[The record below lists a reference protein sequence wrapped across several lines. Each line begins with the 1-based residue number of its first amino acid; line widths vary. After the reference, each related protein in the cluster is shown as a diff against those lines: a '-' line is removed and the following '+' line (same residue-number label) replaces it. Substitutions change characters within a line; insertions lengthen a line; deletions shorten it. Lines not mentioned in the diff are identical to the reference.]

1 MADENTNQ
9 NRTPGEPDDARTE
22 EIPTDQVRAAAA
34 KDSSD
39 EAAEAPKQHA
49 HRRFGGRRSPVSIGA
64 IGILVLLMMA
74 VSAFYLNSLPL
85 VGAGAR
91 YTAKFTE
98 AAGLK
103 PGAEVRVA
111 GVKVGEVDGITLA
124 GDRVDVKFRVTNT
137 WVGNQTQAS
146 IQIKTILGQK
156 YLALNPRGSEP
167 ADPNI
172 PLTDTVSPYDVVEAF
187 SDAADQIEDLDT
199 TQLASSMETLSNA
212 FSGTAGDIGPS
223 LDGLSRLSA
232 TIASRDQEVQ
242 RLLSATKSTSKIL
255 ADRNQEFV
263 RLIAGAGQLLD
274 ELNNRQQ
281 AISTLL
287 ASTTSLSDSLSG
299 IVRDNQ
305 AQIGPALSSLQQVEQ
320 LLTEQNQNLRQT
332 ITYMAPFYRL
342 YANVLGNGRWFE
354 SVVTNLLP
362 PALPQQ
368 NTTRPPN
375 KQQLQNNG
383 GTEAG

>member
-1 MADENTNQ
+1 MAEGTENQ
-9 NRTPGEPDDARTE
+9 NEAGQ
-22 EIPTDQVRAAAA
+22 TDE
-34 KDSSD
+34 SS
-39 EAAEAPKQHA
+39 APAQHP
-49 HRRFGGRRSPVSIGA
+49 HRRFAGRRSPVSIGG
-64 IGILVLLMMA
+64 IGILILLMA
-74 VSAFYLNSLPL
+74 TVSAFYLTELPL

-103 PGAEVRVA
+103 KGAEVRVA
-111 GVKVGEVDGITLA
+111 GVKVGDVDGVSLD
-124 GDRVDVKFRVTNT
+124 GDRVDVTFRVTNT
-137 WVGNQTQAS
+137 WIGNQTQAS

-156 YLALNPRGSEP
+156 YLELNPRGTEA
-167 ADPNI
+167 ADPDVA
-172 PLTDTVSPYDVVEAF
+172 LTDTVSPYDVIDAF
-187 SDAADQIEDLDT
+187 SDAANQIEDLDT
-199 TQLASSMETLSNA
+199 NQLATSMETLSDA

-223 LDGLSRLSA
+223 LDGISRLSA

-242 RLLSATKSTSKIL
+242 KLLAATKSTSKIL
-255 ADRNQEFV
+255 ADRNEEFV

-274 ELNNRQQ
+274 ELNNRQK
-281 AISTLL
+281 AISALL

-305 AQIGPALSSLQQVEQ
+305 AQIGPALDSLQEVNK
-320 LLTEQNQNLRQT
+320 LLISQNKNLRET

-362 PALPQQ
+362 PGLPQQ

-375 KQQLQNNG
+375 KQKLQNNG